1 MNIPPQSNDL
11 FATGTASVDQSA
23 FMPGNTETNSFSRF
37 DSFLNERGQMPNTLN
52 FSAPGSSVIL
62 PDRAPSAP
70 IIVPPSMSP
79 TSFDRFLGN
88 RTITEQQRASPEYIA
103 MYYSQRPLDP
113 RLPKPIEPAEL
124 TYSFGNHGPRP
135 PVSDPLD
142 LGPAPGFSAL
152 RQSSGGD
159 SDDEAESLTINM
171 PIARMR
177 NIMNVVNDAVGSFEE
192 KPRAMRAVSPVQL
205 IQQDFPDTEPTISPE
220 HSPGNER
227 RSAIKR
233 PNSPHRPANNVLPS
247 SGLIARDPPLQ
258 DTVPVLSSSIG
269 ELQNRMEGL
278 SVEDNNAAITFTPLA
293 TVPVGTNDVAPPQ
306 IQPQQPSPQ
315 LQPQQPQQKQQGVFT
330 DSIPTFVP
338 RPEILQAARSASPQ
352 QQVQQRSY
360 SPVSSPVAE
369 TSAEGSDAYP
379 SWLPQTDVVRSQSP
393 RYNQANHQH
402 ASIPLAGTPIQQHS
416 SAPQQTPYTSAAM
429 EMLTMQQMIDQL
441 MPMARDQNGSRFI
454 QMKLE
459 NSDLP
464 ERQILFEAIMPH
476 IAELMCDIFGN
487 YVVQKFYDIG
497 TDEQKRVLCGVLHGR
512 VVEMSKNAYGC
523 RVVQKALETTP
534 RDSQLEMCA
543 ELSKEVLPCV
553 TDQNGNHV
561 IQKCIETLPS
571 SLVQFIVNAFLGRAV
586 EMARHPYG
594 CRVLQR
600 IIEHCDPPQT
610 TQLVSELLSAV
621 HDMLTDPFGNYVIQH
636 IMERGLPSQQEV
648 IVNATHMRVVEL
660 SKHKFASNVMEKCV
674 EFSNPELRSRTII
687 NELLEGLPGQ
697 QRIFQLV
704 ADQYGNYVVQK
715 MLDVCDA
722 PTRDRILAVLRP
734 NIPYLESLPYGR
746 HILQCMARFDPSVS
760 AYIPA
765 SPVRNTRRRNSGSS
779 SLSVPE
785 SRGRGDRSSHRNGG
799 GGGVPRYMH

>member
-1 MNIPPQSNDL
+1 
-11 FATGTASVDQSA
+11 
-23 FMPGNTETNSFSRF
+23 
-37 DSFLNERGQMPNTLN
+37 
-52 FSAPGSSVIL
+52 
-62 PDRAPSAP
+62 
-70 IIVPPSMSP
+70 MSP
-79 TSFDRFLGN
+79 TSFDRVLGN
-88 RTITEQQRASPEYIA
+88 ITEQQRASPEYSA

-113 RLPKPIEPAEL
+113 RLPKPIEPAEM
-124 TYSFGNHGPRP
+124 TYSFGVHGPRLDIGAGFP
-135 PVSDPLD
+135 P
-142 LGPAPGFSAL
+142 L
-152 RQSSGGD
+152 RQSGGGD
-159 SDDEAESLTINM
+159 SDDEGGSLTINT

-177 NIMNVVNDAVGSFEE
+177 NIMNDVVNDAIGSFEE
-192 KPRAMRAVSPVQL
+192 KPRALRPVSPVQL
-205 IQQDFPDTEPTISPE
+205 IQQDFPDTEPTVSPE
-220 HSPGNER
+220 HSPGNEK

-233 PNSPHRPANNVLPS
+233 PNSPHRPS
-247 SGLIARDPPLQ
+247 SDLIAQDPTPLAMQ
-258 DTVPVLSSSIG
+258 EPIPVLSSG
-269 ELQNRMEGL
+269 LGDLQSRIEGL
-278 SVEDNNAAITFTPLA
+278 TIDDGIGFAPLHA
-293 TVPVGTNDVAPPQ
+293 PVPQNDPSIVQQPLVLQQQQQQP
-306 IQPQQPSPQ
+306 QPQQ
-315 LQPQQPQQKQQGVFT
+315 QPQQRQQQKQQGTFS

-338 RPEILQAARSASPQ
+338 RPEFLKAARSASPQ
-352 QQVQQRSY
+352 QAPQVARAF
-360 SPVSSPVAE
+360 SPVSPVAPLMEPPAESNVVPNE
-369 TSAEGSDAYP
+369 TFP
-379 SWLPQTDVVRSQSP
+379 SWLPQADVARSHSP
-393 RYNQANHQH
+393 HFAANHQH
-402 ASIPLAGTPIQQHS
+402 ANRMASGPMNVPVGGAPLQPAIQQH
-416 SAPQQTPYTSAAM
+416 APSQQQTPYTSAAM
-429 EMLTMQQMIDQL
+429 EMLTLQQMIDQL

-464 ERQILFEAIMPH
+464 ERQILFDAIMPH

-497 TDEQKRVLCGVLHGR
+497 TDEQKRVLCSVLHGR

-534 RDSQLEMCA
+534 RDAQLEMCA

-571 SLVQFIVNAFLGRAV
+571 SLVQFIVDAFLGRAV

-600 IIEHCDPPQT
+600 IIEHCEPPQT

-687 NELLEGLPGQ
+687 HELLEGPPGQ

-722 PTRDRILAVLRP
+722 PTRDKILAVLRP
-734 NIPYLESLPYGR
+734 NIVYLESLPYGR
-746 HILQCMARFDPSVS
+746 HILQCMARFDASVN

-779 SLSVPE
+779 SMSMSGAPE

-799 GGGVPRYMH
+799 GGVPRYLH